1 MDCEIPIGA
10 RFSIL
15 HRSFRRRIDELI
27 GEQGLTGVQGF
38 VLCELHRMEMAGLEE
53 INQRDLERATHLSH
67 PTLNE
72 IIKRLEAKGFVSCRV
87 STRDR
92 RSKCIVSAPMAGE
105 VFRCM
110 DSLDRT
116 VFDELCRGLSEEQ
129 TAEFLNTTDI
139 MLKTPWTCT
148 PRNVSAGRDVTA
160 HDKKTCRMRERI
172 QKAHDSHADL
182 YSGRSVYRDLY
193 PVYNRKACEPDKI

>member
-72 IIKRLEAKGFVSCRV
+72 IIKRLELPREHARPALEMHRLRADG
-87 STRDR
+87 R
-92 RSKCIVSAPMAGE
+92 RGVPLHG
-105 VFRCM
+105 
-110 DSLDRT
+110 
-116 VFDELCRGLSEEQ
+116 Q
-129 TAEFLNTTDI
+129 
-139 MLKTPWTCT
+139 P
-148 PRNVSAGRDVTA
+148 
-160 HDKKTCRMRERI
+160 
-172 QKAHDSHADL
+172 
-182 YSGRSVYRDLY
+182 
-193 PVYNRKACEPDKI
+193 

>member
-38 VLCELHRMEMAGLEE
+38 VLSELHRMEMAGLEE

-139 MLKTPWTCT
+139 MLK
-148 PRNVSAGRDVTA
+148 NAMD
-160 HDKKTCRMRERI
+160 M
-172 QKAHDSHADL
+172 
-182 YSGRSVYRDLY
+182 Y
-193 PVYNRKACEPDKI
+193 PAQCLGGKGCDGT